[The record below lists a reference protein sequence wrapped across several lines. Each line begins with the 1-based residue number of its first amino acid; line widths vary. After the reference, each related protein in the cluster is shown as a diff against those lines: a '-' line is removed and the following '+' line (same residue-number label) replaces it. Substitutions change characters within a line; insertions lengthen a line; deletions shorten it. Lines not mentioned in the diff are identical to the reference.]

1 MCVVYTNSTA
11 IVKDD
16 VPMAITL
23 INCEM
28 SLTLLLSSCTS
39 PPVSLF
45 LPAHTLV
52 PTEILSKGD
61 DLTYLDRH
69 VSAGGK
75 LGAGTLS

>member
-1 MCVVYTNSTA
+1 M
-11 IVKDD
+11 KDD

-39 PPVSLF
+39 APVSLF

-52 PTEILSKGD
+52 PKEILSKGD
-61 DLTYLDRH
+61 DLIYLDRH